1 MKHEIVM
8 PKAGLTNTEGVV
20 SSWAFENGAQVKKGD
35 VIGDIE
41 NEKSTI
47 PLTSPADG
55 FLAGLAEP
63 GEEFKVGAVIG
74 YVVDSA
80 SETVEAASLAAP
92 AAEPVKEA
100 VAPWPTSPALLWQAL
115 WAPGNAFLCQEDGGK
130 EGIDYQDLP
139 AQAPAALWW
148 RLTSGK
154 PWRKR
159 RWRLRLPPLRQSP
172 LPTGRSWPPPCAGPL
187 PRTCRLPCRTPPRHP
202 PRWSWMAALLA
213 FKDSMKAMEEA
224 LSNRITLN
232 EILSFIVVKWQPS
245 TPA

>member
-80 SETVEAASLAAP
+80 SETVEAASPAAP

-100 VAPWPTSPALLWQAL
+100 VAPVADVPSPAVASPLGARKRISPF
-115 WAPGNAFLCQEDGGK
+115 ARKMAEK

-139 AQAPAALWW
+139 GTGPGGAVVAADIRKAMAEKAAAPEAAPAAA
-148 RLTSGK
+148 K
-154 PWRKR
+154 PAAYREELASAMR
-159 RWRLRLPPLRQSP
+159 RSI
-172 LPTGRSWPPPCAGPL
+172 A
-187 PRTCRLPCRTPPRHP
+187 RTCRLPLQKPPRHP
-202 PRWSWMAALLA
+202 PR
-213 FKDSMKAMEEA
+213 
-224 LSNRITLN
+224 
-232 EILSFIVVKWQPS
+232 
-245 TPA
+245 